1 MDTENEPC
9 AFLVLRRPVHFAELH
24 VAKVVAGG
32 IVVAASDTV
41 VVVAAAAADD
51 DDDEPGGGY
60 WHYRTRLIFVSEHTK
75 IRMALRSETATAIE
89 NVWQKS
95 KHYYSV
101 GNADSC
107 YCFGHWE
114 LKAMTVSVSGAMGCD
129 EQRWLHRRRP
139 QAVM

>member
-32 IVVAASDTV
+32 IVVAATDIV
-41 VVVAAAAADD
+41 VVVAAAAAAAAAADD
-51 DDDEPGGGY
+51 DDEDEPGGGC

-101 GNADSC
+101 GNADLC
-107 YCFGHWE
+107 YCFGH
-114 LKAMTVSVSGAMGCD
+114 
-129 EQRWLHRRRP
+129 
-139 QAVM
+139 